1 MKRILITGCDSYIGT
16 NFEKY
21 LNSFSNGYKVDTVDM
36 RYSSWREKDF
46 SIYDAVFHVAGI
58 AHNDIS
64 SVSDEQITLYKTV
77 NTDLA
82 IETAN
87 KAKTSGVSQ
96 FVFMSS
102 VIVYGESAPIGVE
115 KIITADT
122 VPTPSNFYGQSKLDA
137 EKGMLPLSDDT
148 FKVAVIR
155 PPMIYGKECKGNYK
169 ALSKFAKTTPIFPN
183 ITNSRSML
191 YIGNLMEFIKQIID
205 LELSGIFFPSN
216 REKTSTAQ
224 MVKAIAAS
232 KGKIVY
238 LIKGFTWAFKLA
250 SRFFPVFN
258 KVFGNLS
265 YEDALTQYPFNYQ
278 IYSLEESIK
287 ETENQ

>member
-16 NFEKY
+16 NFEKH
-21 LNSFSNGYKVDTVDM
+21 LNSFSDTYLVDTLDM
-36 RYSSWREKDF
+36 KDKSWREYDF
-46 SIYDAVFHVAGI
+46 STYDAVFHVAGI

-64 SVSDEQITLYKTV
+64 SVSEEQKALYKTV

-87 KAKTSGVSQ
+87 KAKNSGVSQ
-96 FVFMSS
+96 FIFMSS

-137 EKGMLPLSDDT
+137 ENGMLPLCNDT

-155 PPMIYGKECKGNYK
+155 PPMIYGRGCKGNYK
-169 ALSKFAKTTPIFPN
+169 TLSKFAKITPIFPN
-183 ITNSRSML
+183 IFNSRSML
-191 YIGNLMEFIKQIID
+191 YVGNLVEFIKQIID
-205 LELSGIFFPSN
+205 HELSGIFFPSN
-216 REKTSTAQ
+216 REKASTAQ

-232 KGKIVY
+232 KGKKVF
-238 LIKGFTWAFKLA
+238 LVKGFSWVFKLA
-250 SRFFPVFN
+250 SRFLPVIN
-258 KVFGNLS
+258 KVFGNMS
-265 YEDALTQYPFNYQ
+265 YDETLTQYSFDYQ
-278 IYSLEESIK
+278 RYSLEESIK

>member
-1 MKRILITGCDSYIGT
+1 MKKILITGCDSYIGT
-16 NFEKY
+16 YFENY
-21 LNSFSNGYKVDTVDM
+21 LKSFQNGYLVDTVDM
-36 RYSSWREKDF
+36 RDNSWKEKDF
-46 SIYDAVFHVAGI
+46 SPYDVVFHVAGI

-64 SVSDEQITLYKTV
+64 GVTDEQKALYKTV

-82 IETAN
+82 IETAK
-87 KAKTSGVSQ
+87 KARESSVAQ

-102 VIVYGESAPIGVE
+102 VIVYGESAPIGVD

-122 VPTPSNFYGQSKLDA
+122 VPTPSNFYGKSKLDA
-137 EKGMLPLSDDT
+137 EKGMLSLSDDK

-155 PPMIYGKECKGNYK
+155 PPMIYGKGCKGNYK
-169 ALSKFAKTTPIFPN
+169 TLSKFAKITPIFPN
-183 ITNSRSML
+183 IYNSRSML
-191 YIGNLMEFIKQIID
+191 YVGNLVEFIRQIIE

-232 KGKIVY
+232 KGKKVY
-238 LIKGFTWAFKLA
+238 LIKGFSWAFNFA
-250 SRFFPVFN
+250 SRFLPVIN

-265 YEDALTQYPFNYQ
+265 YEETLTQYPFDYQ
-278 IYSLEESIK
+278 RYSLEESIK
-287 ETENQ
+287 ETEM